1 MLKIF
6 TPKWQHE
13 DPEVRKEAIAEVT
26 EEETL
31 LEILGTDDN
40 ADVKQLAIAK
50 INNIP
55 ALLKLHQQ
63 ADTKDLA
70 DTRLRH
76 KIKTQ
81 AGDLEFSQELAK
93 FLSECDDEELGN
105 HVASTNNDD
114 QFAALGDCSKL
125 EPNKLIELCSSAA
138 TSIMRQRAAAALQ
151 DEQDLKL
158 AIKQAAHKDK
168 NVSHILREKLG
179 VIKDTHNK
187 QKEIDQLLVTLE
199 KIGSDHDWQQDQSR
213 LDKHSLQWDLLRS
226 SATPDQISLWQL
238 AFKKTEQ
245 RVNANKADADAL
257 LPIIEEKENLCQQVD
272 SFGECYEEKSLG
284 KEFDAE
290 ELLEKLTGME
300 INWDELP
307 SLVAHKEE
315 EYKERFSTALKQHKS
330 KLKLLAKDWNLS
342 KGYDKLV
349 TQAKQLQKRKQLKEK
364 DIDRLEGSWNELTTP
379 EDPTLINAT
388 KTDFYQAID
397 KLKNQY
403 QKLEENKEKALA
415 KIDQSLTE
423 MESELANDQTK
434 KAGDIYRKVEQLL
447 QQTNNVP
454 TNHRKAI
461 EKRLHKHRPV
471 LRELEGWRH
480 WGTDKAREA
489 LIKDAKALAKADIDV
504 KKRAKE
510 LKDLRDKWKKLGK
523 IDPISAQ
530 RLWKKFD
537 SACTEAHQPI
547 KQARKE
553 DNAVRDANMA
563 QRVEICSKLENMET
577 ETDWDDVAWREI
589 DKGIGKLR
597 NAWRSSGP
605 VRSKKWNKINERFN
619 KAMESLDTHLD
630 DERRR
635 SINLRNG
642 LIEKVEAALELTDMR
657 EATNVAKQAQREWV
671 PTVLARRSEEQK
683 LWKQFRT
690 AVDQIFDKD
699 KEQKKAHYAANDALL
714 KQKKGIVSE
723 LEKISK
729 LTGKDLS
736 AAQADAGK
744 LKGQWDELEHV
755 RDKRSA
761 SVDQRYRKAC
771 QQLERGIAN
780 QATNSKAEQLGNLL
794 DGKYEGDS
802 VTADENALQ
811 TALIELEII
820 LELETP
826 AAQSKN
832 RMQLQVERMADA
844 MSSGAS
850 QNNAKEIKRLCEK
863 AGQQIKAGASVD
875 DLASRVTAIKSNLAK
890 ALEKSF

>member
-6 TPKWQHE
+6 TPKWQSD
-13 DPEVRKEAIAEVT
+13 DPEIRKEAIAEIS

-31 LEILGTDDN
+31 LEILNTDDN
-40 ADVKQLAIAK
+40 VEVQKLAIKK
-50 INNIP
+50 IDTI
-55 ALLKLHQQ
+55 ATLLTLHQQ
-63 ADTKDLA
+63 TSTRALA
-70 DTRLRH
+70 DERLRH
-76 KIKTQ
+76 EINAR
-81 AGDLEFSQELAK
+81 AGEIEFSQELAK
-93 FLSECDDEELGN
+93 FLSECDDEQLGR
-105 HVASTNNDD
+105 HVASNNSDD

-125 EPNKLIELCSSAA
+125 EPQQLIQLCSSAA
-138 TSIMRQRAAAALQ
+138 TSIMRQRAATAL
-151 DEQDLKL
+151 EEEHDLKL

-168 NVSHILREKLG
+168 NVSHILRDKMA
-179 VIKDTHNK
+179 VIKDTQNK
-187 QKEIDQLLVTLE
+187 QKEVDQLLETLE
-199 KIGSDHDWQQDQSR
+199 KLGSDHDWQQDQSR

-238 AFKKTEQ
+238 AFKKAEQ
-245 RVNANKADADAL
+245 RVNANKAEADAI
-257 LPIIEEKENLCQQVD
+257 LPVIEEKESLCQQAD

-284 KEFDAE
+284 KEFDAA

-300 INWDELP
+300 INWDKLP
-307 SLVAHKEE
+307 ALVAHKEE
-315 EYKERFSTALKQHKS
+315 EYKERFSNALKQHQG
-330 KLKLLAKDWNLS
+330 KLKLLAKDWDLS
-342 KGYDKLV
+342 KGYDKLLA
-349 TQAKQLQKRKQLKEK
+349 QAKQLQKRKQLKEK
-364 DIDRLEGSWNELTTP
+364 DIDRLEGSWNELTAP
-379 EDPTLINAT
+379 EDQTLINAT

-397 KLKNQY
+397 KLKSQY
-403 QKLEENKEKALA
+403 QKLEESKEKALT
-415 KIDQSLTE
+415 KIDQNLTE

-434 KAGDIYRKVEQLL
+434 KAGDIYRKIEQLL
-447 QQTNNVP
+447 QQTSNVP
-454 TNHRKAI
+454 NNHRKAI

-489 LIKDAKALAKADIDV
+489 LIKEAKALAKADIDV

-510 LKDLRDKWKKLGK
+510 LKNLRDKWKKLGEM
-523 IDPISAQ
+523 DPISAQ

-537 SACTEAHQPI
+537 AACTEAHQPI

-553 DNAVRDANMA
+553 DNAARDANLK
-563 QRVEICSKLENMET
+563 QRVEICSKLEKMET
-577 ETDWDDVAWREI
+577 ETNWDDVAWREI

-619 KAMESLDTHLD
+619 KAMETLDVHLD

-642 LIEKVEAALELTDMR
+642 LIAKVEAALELTDMR
-657 EATNVAKQAQREWV
+657 EATNIAKQAQRDWV

-683 LWKQFRT
+683 LWKQFRA

-699 KEQKKAHYAANDALL
+699 KQEKKAHYAANDALL
-714 KQKKGIVSE
+714 KQKKAIVSE

-729 LTGKDLS
+729 LKGSDLS

-780 QATNSKAEQLGNLL
+780 QATNSKAEQLGHLL
-794 DGKYEGDS
+794 DGKYEGDP
-802 VTADENALQ
+802 VTADENVLQ

-850 QNNAKEIKRLCEK
+850 QNNSTEIKRLCEK

-875 DLASRVTAIKSNLAK
+875 DLAERVSAIKSNLAK
-890 ALEKSF
+890 ALGKSA